1 LNPVHIIGAGPA
13 GSAAAIAALQHDAS
27 VRLFEKSVFPRHKV
41 CGEFL
46 SPEIAPVL
54 DRLGVWSAF
63 AQAQPAPLKRVNLYF
78 GAKRKHW
85 KLTNPGFGLSRYA
98 LDDLLVRHAL
108 ACGATLLRECG
119 VRECGI
125 RESGAPESAKASP
138 DDVPTIVAHGRQTPA
153 PKGSRLF
160 GFKAHFEGP
169 IDDCV
174 DLFFF
179 SGCYAGVSAVENQTT
194 NVCALAPE
202 TLLQAHGFQIDSLLE
217 RSLPLRERIAP
228 LKRRMDW
235 LITGPL
241 VFRGNF
247 HATPQQNVY
256 CAGDALGFVD
266 PFTGSGIL
274 AALVTGQMAGIA
286 AARCVPGGDYLEDCR
301 QSLGVQYRT
310 VAFLRKMIQNGI
322 AERVAGFLPGRLLF
336 ELTRPRSVGV
346 GFSLPRP

>member
-1 LNPVHIIGAGPA
+1 MSAVHIIGAGPA

-27 VRLFEKSVFPRHKV
+27 VRLLEKSVFPRHKV

-54 DRLGVWSAF
+54 NRLGVWSAF
-63 AQAQPAPLKRVNLYF
+63 AQAQPAPLKQVNLYF

-85 KLTNPGFGLSRYA
+85 KLTEPALGLSRYA

-108 ACGATLLRECG
+108 ACGAILLRQCG
-119 VRECGI
+119 VRESGA
-125 RESGAPESAKASP
+125 RESGAPEAGKTWP
-138 DDVPTIVAHGRQTPA
+138 DDAPTVVAHGRKTHA

-160 GFKAHFEGP
+160 GVKAHFQGP

-217 RSLPLRERIAP
+217 RSLPLRERLAP
-228 LKRRMDW
+228 LKRQMEW
-235 LITGPL
+235 LVTGPL

-247 HATPQQNVY
+247 HAPLQQDIY

-286 AARCVPGGDYLEDCR
+286 AARRIPGSQYLQDCR

-336 ELTRPRSVGV
+336 ELTRPRSA
-346 GFSLPRP
+346 GFGLPRP